1 MPHRHPHKFFPLEAQ
16 LHQQGFKLI
25 AGMDEVGRGP
35 LAGPVVSAAVILKDK
50 ARLPGLNDSKKLTAK
65 QRTKLFNLIL
75 KNCLDYSIA
84 AVSHELVDKYNILN
98 ATLFANDLCISELKL
113 RPDIAVIDG
122 HDKQILEIPFI
133 TVVKGDSHI
142 RSVAAA
148 SILAKV
154 VRDAIMHRY
163 AAEFPN
169 YGFEKHVGY
178 GTRLHRS
185 CLAKHGIC
193 AIHRRSFQLF
203 KHENSNMRELWGG
216 ESG

>member
-1 MPHRHPHKFFPLEAQ
+1 MPHHKKQKFFPLESQ
-16 LHQQGFKLI
+16 LRLQGFKLI

-50 ARLPGLNDSKKLTAK
+50 TRLPGLDDSKKLSAS

-75 KNCLDYSIA
+75 DNCIDYSITA
-84 AVSHELVDKYNILN
+84 ISHVLVDQYNVLN
-98 ATLFANDLCISELKL
+98 AIRFANDLCISELIE
-113 RPDIAVIDG
+113 RPDIAIIDG
-122 HDKQILEIPFI
+122 HDKQIIDIPFI

-163 AAEFPN
+163 AEEFPD

-193 AIHRRSFQLF
+193 AIHRKSFQLL
-203 KHENSNMRELWGG
+203 KHENSSMW
-216 ESG
+216 

>member
-1 MPHRHPHKFFPLEAQ
+1 MSHHKKQKFFPLESQ
-16 LHQQGFKLI
+16 LRLQGFKLI

-50 ARLPGLNDSKKLTAK
+50 TRLPGLDDSKKLTAS

-75 KNCLDYSIA
+75 DNCIDYSITA
-84 AVSHELVDKYNILN
+84 ISHVLVDKYNVLN
-98 ATLFANDLCISELKL
+98 AIRFANDLCISELVQ
-113 RPDIAVIDG
+113 RPDIAIIDG
-122 HDKQILEIPFI
+122 HDKQIMDIPFI

-154 VRDAIMHRY
+154 VRDAIMHKY
-163 AAEFPN
+163 AEEFPD

-193 AIHRRSFQLF
+193 AIHRKSFQLL
-203 KHENSNMRELWGG
+203 KHENSSMW
-216 ESG
+216 